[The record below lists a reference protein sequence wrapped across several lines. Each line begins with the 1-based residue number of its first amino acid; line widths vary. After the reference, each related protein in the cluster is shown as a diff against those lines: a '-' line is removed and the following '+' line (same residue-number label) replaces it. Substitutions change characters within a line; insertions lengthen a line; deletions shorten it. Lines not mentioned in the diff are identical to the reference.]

1 MIKAYSPELIVHPYL
16 FESATVIDDND
27 RASTSGRRELADR
40 AVDRVSEWLPK
51 LSCLVVG
58 PGLGRDPLVLL
69 QAELVMAKAL
79 EMRVPLVVDADGLWI
94 WSNSDTFDAEPF
106 KPKSQ
111 AVVLTPNAVELRRLE
126 RRYGENL
133 SASLGREVVVVEK
146 GAMDR
151 VCAGDGPPVVVSE
164 GGSPRRCGGQGDVL
178 AGCIGTFLSWA
189 AAGASGSSGEGEDSE
204 AAEISRDA
212 KVASAFAG
220 SLLTREASRAAFEE
234 RGRSMVCGDVVE
246 EVGPAFSRLFEA

>member
-1 MIKAYSPELIVHPYL
+1 MLP
-16 FESATVIDDND
+16 FSA
-27 RASTSGRRELADR
+27 G
-40 AVDRVSEWLPK
+40 
-51 LSCLVVG
+51 G
-58 PGLGRDPLVLL
+58 
-69 QAELVMAKAL
+69 
-79 EMRVPLVVDADGLWI
+79 
-94 WSNSDTFDAEPF
+94 
-106 KPKSQ
+106 
-111 AVVLTPNAVELRRLE
+111 
-126 RRYGENL
+126 
-133 SASLGREVVVVEK
+133 EVVVVEK

-189 AAGASGSSGEGEDSE
+189 AAGAAGSSGEGEDSE